1 MLASAP
7 HDVLPLQSSKKNACQ
22 SPLSYGQLPGISS
35 CGCHPCQL
43 MFVGLNLAPSSI
55 LFIRTESAQRK
66 IGAEDCGVFALA
78 FLVELLNGGDP
89 AEITYDQRRMR
100 QHLQQ
105 CMTTGTWTVFPRS
118 TTKSQQR
125 INNYTIPFKMCSIN
139 QAKKH
144 FSDKSHALLWAW
156 HTYISLSPQNVS

>member
-1 MLASAP
+1 
-7 HDVLPLQSSKKNACQ
+7 
-22 SPLSYGQLPGISS
+22 
-35 CGCHPCQL
+35 
-43 MFVGLNLAPSSI
+43 MFVGLNLAPSSE
-55 LFIRTESAQRK
+55 LFIRTESAQRQ

-78 FLVELLNGGDP
+78 FIVELLNGGDP
-89 AEITYDQRRMR
+89 AEIIYDQRRMR

-125 INNYTIPFKMCSIN
+125 INNYTIPFKICSIN